1 MNKKTSTFLLSTK
14 NTLPKNIQEQVAKR
28 MKYINLVND
37 MLARG
42 GQYKN
47 LMYHGFFNPQNYENR
62 KNAAR
67 RGNKLA
73 KSMVNKYNASRNK
86 IISFMMDDSVKMTL
100 AEKKNLVKNML
111 TNRKWDMN
119 KMIFVKDLRLVKK
132 KEDLNTITKMRKNT
146 KNKHA
151 LYMNFNKLKL

>member
-14 NTLPKNIQEQVAKR
+14 NKLPKNIQEQVAKR
-28 MKYINLVND
+28 MQYINLVND

-62 KNAAR
+62 KNAAK

-100 AEKKNLVKNML
+100 EEKKNLVRNML

-132 KEDLNTITKMRKNT
+132 KEDLNTITKMRKNS
-146 KNKHA
+146 KSKHA
-151 LYMNFNKLKL
+151 MYMNFNKLKL

>member
-14 NTLPKNIQEQVAKR
+14 NALPKNIQEQVAKR
-28 MKYINLVND
+28 MKYIDVVND

-47 LMYHGFFNPQNYENR
+47 LMYHGFFNPRNYENR
-62 KNAAR
+62 KNAAK

-100 AEKKNLVKNML
+100 AEKKNLVRNML

-151 LYMNFNKLKL
+151 MYMNFNKLKL